1 MDKED
6 FFLDFGKFFPFS
18 EFLFLDIMQFYFND
32 SIRNPIPVSEMSNLW
47 YLNLWNEKN
56 DK

>member
-6 FFLDFGKFFPFS
+6 FFLDIGKFFPFS